1 MNFSFVFVG
10 NERIGVGYAPLVPS
24 GENKFGVVFM
34 LVTRPALSLLTPS
47 ALCAVLLTESG
58 ALLLLID
65 ELP

>member
-1 MNFSFVFVG
+1 M
-10 NERIGVGYAPLVPS
+10 PS